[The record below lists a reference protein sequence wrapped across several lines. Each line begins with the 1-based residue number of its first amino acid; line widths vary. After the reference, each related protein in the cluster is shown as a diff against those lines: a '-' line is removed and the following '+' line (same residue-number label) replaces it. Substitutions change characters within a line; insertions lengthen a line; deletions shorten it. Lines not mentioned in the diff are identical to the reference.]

1 MVRGKS
7 RAGFGEGEKQN
18 KNEEIIFK
26 ANFYESRRLR
36 HDGFI
41 DYMVREANRR
51 SIYTKFFSLTRIIF
65 SSLGA
70 LMMFGFSIFIESL
83 MKDPNPDAP
92 VETWGINF
100 YPLWLFFLCWF
111 LWFIA
116 CKINLWKKYPANLS
130 YITTLNANL
139 YIFWMVLAYNLFFI
153 SILGKFLTVIG
164 LILFYLLTL
173 IILFFVIRVRIMSI
187 KTRLYGVQD
196 SSMTIRQ
203 RKLIDFVTL
212 VGGGIVAGWMI
223 LKLCFPRIGEI
234 RTDFW
239 GTLSIIG
246 ISFVFNVIMIG
257 ALFVL
262 FLPHSLYGYY
272 RNKYSEE
279 YREFEGKSLEEWYGK
294 QYLNKHR
301 ELLEDKNEEINL

>member
-1 MVRGKS
+1 MDSRKLKKS
-7 RAGFGEGEKQN
+7 
-18 KNEEIIFK
+18 IFK

-41 DYMVREANRR
+41 DYMVREANSRK
-51 SIYTKFFSLTRIIF
+51 IYTKPFSIARKLF
-65 SSLGA
+65 SFLGI
-70 LMMFGFSIFIESL
+70 LFMFGFSALMESEIDHP
-83 MKDPNPDAP
+83 DPDTPF
-92 VETWGINF
+92 ETWGINF
-100 YPLWLFFLCWF
+100 YPLWLFFLCSF

-164 LILFYLLTL
+164 LILFYLFTL
-173 IILFFVIRVRIMSI
+173 IILFFVIRVRIASI

-203 RKLIDFVTL
+203 RKFIHIVTM
-212 VGGGIVAGWMI
+212 VGSGIVAGWMI
-223 LKLCFPRIGEI
+223 LKLLFPRIGEI

-257 ALFVL
+257 AFFVL

-294 QYLNKHR
+294 KYLNKHK
-301 ELLEDKNEEINL
+301 ELLEGKNEEINL

>member
-1 MVRGKS
+1 MKKS
-7 RAGFGEGEKQN
+7 
-18 KNEEIIFK
+18 IFK

-41 DYMVREANRR
+41 DYLVREANSR
-51 SIYTKFFSLTRIIF
+51 SVYTKSFSITRTIF
-65 SSLGA
+65 SFLGA
-70 LMMFGFSIFIESL
+70 LMMFGLAIFIESI
-83 MKDPNPDAP
+83 MKDPNPDTP

-100 YPLWLFFLCWF
+100 YPVWVFFLCWF
-111 LWFIA
+111 LWLIA
-116 CKINLWKKYPANLS
+116 CRINLWKKYPANLP

-139 YIFWMVLAYNLFFI
+139 YVFWMVLAFNLFFI

-164 LILFYLLTL
+164 LSLFYLLTIL
-173 IILFFVIRVRIMSI
+173 ILFFIIRIRMTSL

-203 RKLIDFVTL
+203 RKFIHFVTL
-212 VGGGIVAGWMI
+212 ISSGIVAVWMI
-223 LKLCFPRIGEI
+223 LKFLFPRIGEI

-246 ISFVFNVIMIG
+246 ISFAFNVIMIG

-279 YREFEGKSLEEWYGK
+279 YREFEGKSREEWYGK
-294 QYLNKHR
+294 KYLKKHK
-301 ELLEDKNEEINL
+301 EVLNNE

>member
-1 MVRGKS
+1 MKKS
-7 RAGFGEGEKQN
+7 
-18 KNEEIIFK
+18 IFK

-41 DYMVREANRR
+41 DYMVREANSRK
-51 SIYTKFFSLTRIIF
+51 IYTKPFSIARKLF
-65 SSLGA
+65 SFLGI
-70 LMMFGFSIFIESL
+70 LFMFGFSALMESEIHHP
-83 MKDPNPDAP
+83 DPDTPF
-92 VETWGINF
+92 ETWGINF
-100 YPLWLFFLCWF
+100 YPLWLFFLCSF

-164 LILFYLLTL
+164 LILFYLFTL
-173 IILFFVIRVRIMSI
+173 IILFFVIRVRIASI

-196 SSMTIRQ
+196 PSATARQ
-203 RKLIDFVTL
+203 KKFIEVITGL
-212 VGGGIVAGWMI
+212 GGIIIVVWLA
-223 LKLCFPRIGEI
+223 LKFLFPQVGEVKA
-234 RTDFW
+234 DFL
-239 GTLSIIG
+239 GT
-246 ISFVFNVIMIG
+246 ISFIGMVFFGNLITLGMLVVM
-257 ALFVL
+257 L
-262 FLPHSLYGYY
+262 LPYSLYGYY

-294 QYLNKHR
+294 QYLKKHK
-301 ELLEDKNEEINL
+301 ELLKNG

>member
-1 MVRGKS
+1 MDSRKLKKS
-7 RAGFGEGEKQN
+7 
-18 KNEEIIFK
+18 IFK

-41 DYMVREANRR
+41 DYMVREANSRK
-51 SIYTKFFSLTRIIF
+51 IYTKPFSIARKLF
-65 SSLGA
+65 SFLGI
-70 LMMFGFSIFIESL
+70 LFMFGFSALMESEIHHP
-83 MKDPNPDAP
+83 DPDTPF
-92 VETWGINF
+92 ETWGINF
-100 YPLWLFFLCWF
+100 YPLWLFFLCSF

-164 LILFYLLTL
+164 LILFYLFTL
-173 IILFFVIRVRIMSI
+173 IILFFVIRVRIASI

-203 RKLIDFVTL
+203 RKFIHIVTM
-212 VGGGIVAGWMI
+212 VGSGIVAGWMI
-223 LKLCFPRIGEI
+223 LKLLFPRIGEI

-257 ALFVL
+257 AFFVL

-294 QYLNKHR
+294 KYLNKHK

>member
-1 MVRGKS
+1 MKKS
-7 RAGFGEGEKQN
+7 
-18 KNEEIIFK
+18 IFR

-41 DYMVREANRR
+41 DYMVKDTNSRK
-51 SIYTKFFSLTRIIF
+51 IYTKPLSIARKLFSFMGILF
-65 SSLGA
+65 
-70 LMMFGFSIFIESL
+70 MFGFSALMESQIHHP
-83 MKDPNPDAP
+83 DPDAP
-92 VETWGINF
+92 FETWGINF

-164 LILFYLLTL
+164 LILFYLFTL
-173 IILFFVIRVRIMSI
+173 IILFFVIRVRIASI

-203 RKLIDFVTL
+203 RKFIHIVTM

-223 LKLCFPRIGEI
+223 LKLLFPRIGEI

-257 ALFVL
+257 AFFVL

-272 RNKYSEE
+272 RNKYTKE

-294 QYLNKHR
+294 KYLNKHK
-301 ELLEDKNEEINL
+301 ELLEDKNEEIKV

>member
-1 MVRGKS
+1 MKKS
-7 RAGFGEGEKQN
+7 
-18 KNEEIIFK
+18 IFR

-41 DYMVREANRR
+41 DYMVRDTNSRK
-51 SIYTKFFSLTRIIF
+51 IYTKPFSIARKLF
-65 SSLGA
+65 SFMGILF
-70 LMMFGFSIFIESL
+70 MFGFSVLMESQIHHP
-83 MKDPNPDAP
+83 DPDTPF
-92 VETWGINF
+92 ETWGINF

-164 LILFYLLTL
+164 LILFYLFTL
-173 IILFFVIRVRIMSI
+173 IILFFVIRVRIASI

-203 RKLIDFVTL
+203 RKFIHIVTM

-223 LKLCFPRIGEI
+223 LKLLFPRIGEI

-257 ALFVL
+257 AFFVL

-272 RNKYSEE
+272 RNKYTEE

-294 QYLNKHR
+294 KYLNKHK
-301 ELLEDKNEEINL
+301 ELLEDKNEEIKV

>member
-1 MVRGKS
+1 MKKS
-7 RAGFGEGEKQN
+7 
-18 KNEEIIFK
+18 IFK

-41 DYMVREANRR
+41 DYMVREANSRK
-51 SIYTKFFSLTRIIF
+51 IYTKPFSIARKLF
-65 SSLGA
+65 SFLGI
-70 LMMFGFSIFIESL
+70 LFMFGFSALMESEIHHP
-83 MKDPNPDAP
+83 DPDTPF
-92 VETWGINF
+92 ETWGINF
-100 YPLWLFFLCWF
+100 YPLWLFFLCSF

-164 LILFYLLTL
+164 LILFYLFTL
-173 IILFFVIRVRIMSI
+173 IILFFVIRVRIASI

-203 RKLIDFVTL
+203 RKFIHIVTM
-212 VGGGIVAGWMI
+212 VGSGIVAGWMI
-223 LKLCFPRIGEI
+223 LKLLFPRIGEI

-257 ALFVL
+257 AFFVL

-294 QYLNKHR
+294 KYLNKHK
-301 ELLEDKNEEINL
+301 ELLEGKNEEINL

>member
-1 MVRGKS
+1 
-7 RAGFGEGEKQN
+7 GF
-18 KNEEIIFK
+18 
-26 ANFYESRRLR
+26 S
-36 HDGFI
+36 
-41 DYMVREANRR
+41 
-51 SIYTKFFSLTRIIF
+51 
-65 SSLGA
+65 A
-70 LMMFGFSIFIESL
+70 LMESEIHHP
-83 MKDPNPDAP
+83 DPDTPF
-92 VETWGINF
+92 ETWGINF
-100 YPLWLFFLCWF
+100 YPLWLFFLCSF

-153 SILGKFLTVIG
+153 SILGKFFTVIG
-164 LILFYLLTL
+164 LILFYLFTL
-173 IILFFVIRVRIMSI
+173 IILFFVIRVRIASI

-203 RKLIDFVTL
+203 RKFIHIVTM
-212 VGGGIVAGWMI
+212 VGSGIVAGWMI
-223 LKLCFPRIGEI
+223 LKLLFPRIGEI

-239 GTLSIIG
+239 GILSIIG

-257 ALFVL
+257 AFFVL

-294 QYLNKHR
+294 KYLNKHK
-301 ELLEDKNEEINL
+301 ELLKNG

>member
-1 MVRGKS
+1 MKKS
-7 RAGFGEGEKQN
+7 
-18 KNEEIIFK
+18 IFK

-41 DYMVREANRR
+41 DYMVREANSR
-51 SIYTKFFSLTRIIF
+51 SIYTKSFSLTRTIF
-65 SSLGA
+65 SFLGA
-70 LMMFGFSIFIESL
+70 LIMFGLAIFIESI
-83 MKDPNPDAP
+83 MKDPNPDTP

-100 YPLWLFFLCWF
+100 YPVWVFFLCWF
-111 LWFIA
+111 LWLIA
-116 CKINLWKKYPANLS
+116 CRINLWKKYPANLP

-139 YIFWMVLAYNLFFI
+139 YVFWMVLAFNLFFI

-164 LILFYLLTL
+164 LSLFYLLTIL
-173 IILFFVIRVRIMSI
+173 ILFFIIRIRMTSL

-203 RKLIDFVTL
+203 KKFIHFVTL
-212 VGGGIVAGWMI
+212 ISSGIVAIWMI
-223 LKLCFPRIGEI
+223 LKLLFPRIGEI
-234 RTDFW
+234 RTDFL

-246 ISFVFNVIMIG
+246 ISFAFNVIIID

-279 YREFEGKSLEEWYGK
+279 YREFEGKSLEDWYGK
-294 QYLNKHR
+294 RYLKKHK
-301 ELLEDKNEEINL
+301 ELLEAKNEEKINL